1 MNLTLQIIF
10 ILIVLF
16 LTCFYFYALYSY
28 LKLSMLSNDLEID
41 ISQLKEFRDSLVLET
56 KTLKAEMASK
66 IMENE
71 KMQELLLDLAEKSDN
86 SLFIKVTVVL
96 TFLALIGLVFY
107 VQSLSVHA
115 SEKVVTETTY
125 NSIDMVSFAQYR
137 SANSIQALET
147 KIQSSNYAICE
158 LVTRCKENMDLISSL
173 NSQIDD
179 LTLSATKLEEIYKI
193 SEAALLLSGPSS
205 SGF

>member
-1 MNLTLQIIF
+1 MKLTLQIIF

-71 KMQELLLDLAEKSDN
+71 KLQELLLDLAEKSDN

-173 NSQIDD
+173 NAQIDD

>member
-1 MNLTLQIIF
+1 MKLTLQIIF

-16 LTCFYFYALYSY
+16 LICFYFYALYSY

-173 NSQIDD
+173 NAQIDD

>member
-1 MNLTLQIIF
+1 MLT
-10 ILIVLF
+10 
-16 LTCFYFYALYSY
+16 
-28 LKLSMLSNDLEID
+28 NDLETD
-41 ISQLKEFRDSLVLET
+41 LSQLKELRDILVLET
-56 KTLKAEMASK
+56 KTLKTEMAVK
-66 IMENE
+66 VMENE

-86 SLFIKVTVVL
+86 SLFIKITVVL

-107 VQSLSVHA
+107 IQSLPVHA
-115 SEKVVTETTY
+115 SEKLVTETTY
-125 NSIDMVSFAQYR
+125 NSIDMVSFAQLR
-137 SANSIQALET
+137 SANSIQALEI